1 LFLTS
6 SAILFHKQS
15 KYYIFYVHFS
25 TSKTC
30 TIFFSNKTFVYY
42 SHYFLMLTIDG
53 YRVTGQIMQVL
64 PQHIDLCL
72 TDTKLTTSSHHR
84 KAFPDKLLD
93 SIAAEPISF
102 SSCTSSAQG
111 PQPCSAPSSS
121 RSLPETYIG
130 DPEGS
135 PYSRVLRSPILMPR
149 TTSAPQSAMRTTL
162 SPEDHIAR
170 TEGIWSTVSS
180 HPLPLSPGAIS
191 PVKTG
196 LSNQPAPKVEMSLV
210 TGEWEKGR
218 LIGSGTVG
226 CVYEATNRYG
236 SGTGISLRLL
246 LHVKF

>member
-1 LFLTS
+1 
-6 SAILFHKQS
+6 
-15 KYYIFYVHFS
+15 
-25 TSKTC
+25 
-30 TIFFSNKTFVYY
+30 
-42 SHYFLMLTIDG
+42 MLTIDG

-135 PYSRVLRSPILMPR
+135 PYSRVLRSPIM
-149 TTSAPQSAMRTTL
+149 
-162 SPEDHIAR
+162 
-170 TEGIWSTVSS
+170 
-180 HPLPLSPGAIS
+180 
-191 PVKTG
+191 
-196 LSNQPAPKVEMSLV
+196 
-210 TGEWEKGR
+210 
-218 LIGSGTVG
+218 
-226 CVYEATNRYG
+226 
-236 SGTGISLRLL
+236 
-246 LHVKF
+246 